1 VIRGKVD
8 AKRSSVKLSTALLEE
23 LLAEVEAKSK
33 TEAVILA
40 IREEIRRRKAEKIK
54 AMAGKL
60 EFTSEA
66 DELRHGDERLG

>member
-1 VIRGKVD
+1 MQ
-8 AKRSSVKLSTALLEE
+8 RSTITLSTELLEE

-33 TEAVILA
+33 TEAVVLA

-66 DELRHGDERLG
+66 DDLRHGDERLG